1 MEVSIDALKEKF
13 LNMNSD
19 IELIERKLKDEMCKM
34 YEDDINPFL
43 ILNDFENIKN
53 ELSKINKDLD
63 TLYERKKLSIN
74 YMHRQMQNYNFLLNL
89 EKNLNISS
97 KEFDNYHN
105 SEIILNN
112 FFYDN
117 IKKFLLNI
125 NYDEIKEL
133 LHLDYHHRYIV
144 NEEVSPH
151 EQLNG
156 TNNENE
162 NSKNLF
168 VDSANVKNNLNNELK
183 QFEKTTLSNGGNTT
197 EDHKNERANNR
208 NEGDKDCLFSPIDY
222 ATFQSVPPLIRR
234 RAKLDDINLIYKT
247 LYDMAIK
254 KGRTGSVK
262 LLSCAGLKKKR
273 KRKTC
278 LASFINKKIKRDKL
292 NFGFQ
297 KDEPNLGISNS
308 GKGNGLNWKF
318 NISNNEAGKF
328 FNNKIKAIGGIE
340 ENYHDAKVVNNIVEN
355 DSCVG
360 EGAEELTNI
369 PVRRQNRNK
378 NISVEQAKKKKKK
391 SYKKMENLICSS
403 DNIKDIKK
411 DIKLFFFK
419 KRIIYLTEEIN
430 KKTADELISQLL
442 YLDNLNNNDI
452 KIYINSPGGSINEGL
467 AILDIFNYIKS
478 DIQTISFGLV
488 ASMASVILASGKK
501 GKRKSLPNCR
511 IMIHQPLGNA
521 FGHPHDIE
529 IQTKEILYLKKLL
542 YNYLSRFTNQTI
554 ETIEK
559 HSDRDYYMN
568 ALEAKNYGIIDEV
581 IETKLPH
588 PNFNEVV
595 KE

>member
-1 MEVSIDALKEKF
+1 MAYTPHLCNKYEYHIFAKFKEAL
-13 LNMNSD
+13 
-19 IELIERKLKDEMCKM
+19 
-34 YEDDINPFL
+34 
-43 ILNDFENIKN
+43 
-53 ELSKINKDLD
+53 
-63 TLYERKKLSIN
+63 
-74 YMHRQMQNYNFLLNL
+74 
-89 EKNLNISS
+89 
-97 KEFDNYHN
+97 
-105 SEIILNN
+105 
-112 FFYDN
+112 
-117 IKKFLLNI
+117 
-125 NYDEIKEL
+125 
-133 LHLDYHHRYIV
+133 
-144 NEEVSPH
+144 
-151 EQLNG
+151 
-156 TNNENE
+156 
-162 NSKNLF
+162 
-168 VDSANVKNNLNNELK
+168 
-183 QFEKTTLSNGGNTT
+183 
-197 EDHKNERANNR
+197 
-208 NEGDKDCLFSPIDY
+208 
-222 ATFQSVPPLIRR
+222 
-234 RAKLDDINLIYKT
+234 
-247 LYDMAIK
+247 
-254 KGRTGSVK
+254 
-262 LLSCAGLKKKR
+262 
-273 KRKTC
+273 
-278 LASFINKKIKRDKL
+278 FINKKIKRDKL

-308 GKGNGLNWKF
+308 EKGNGLNWKF
-318 NISNNEAGKF
+318 NISTNEAGKF
-328 FNNKIKAIGGIE
+328 FNNKIKAIGEIE

-355 DSCVG
+355 DSCAG
-360 EGAEELTNI
+360 EEGAEELPNKH
-369 PVRRQNRNK
+369 VRRQNRKK
-378 NISVEQAKKKKKK
+378 NILVQQAKKKKKK

-403 DNIKDIKK
+403 DSIKDIKK